1 MKLGSVLLSVAA
13 PLQLLRQMLAST
25 KQHAKVFAWAIRMHE
40 TCRRQYQCRIL
51 RPLSTSPFI

>member
-40 TCRRQYQCRIL
+40 TCRRQYQC
-51 RPLSTSPFI
+51 